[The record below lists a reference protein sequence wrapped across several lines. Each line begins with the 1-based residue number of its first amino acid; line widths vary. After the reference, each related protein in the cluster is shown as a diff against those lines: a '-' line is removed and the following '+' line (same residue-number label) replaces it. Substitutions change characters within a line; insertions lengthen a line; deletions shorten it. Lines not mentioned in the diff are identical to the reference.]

1 MDNRLVVTL
10 AASLGI
16 GLAVWGIVFSL
27 RWEFLALFRRHV
39 AQIEHMKWRLSP
51 DPYDARSRV
60 LIHWL
65 FIIITPVIILLFLPL
80 KMILLAFWL
89 VGAVM
94 PRILLDREWQKRR
107 KMLNDQ
113 LPKAVMQLS
122 SGVASGMSLVQA
134 IERIAERG
142 EEPIRTEFRIIANYW
157 NMGADFTST
166 IEEAKRRLD
175 LQDFTLFASALVI
188 NQKMG
193 GNVVKTLERL
203 ALSLESVDRMR
214 KEVYAATSEGRTNI
228 KVLAVAPFIM
238 LGFTTVIDAQAVG
251 WLFTRPFGQLLLLVA
266 VLLTAAGTFWA
277 WRIVNADV

>member
-1 MDNRLVVTL
+1 MTERVIVLTAAPLLIGFSVALLVF
-10 AASLGI
+10 A
-16 GLAVWGIVFSL
+16 F
-27 RWEFLALFRRHV
+27 RWEILALFRRHV
-39 AQIEHMKWRLSP
+39 ARIEHMKWRLSP
-51 DPYDARSRV
+51 EPYDARTGV
-60 LIHWL
+60 LIHWI
-65 FIIITPVIILLFLPL
+65 FAIVTPIIIVLFLPL
-80 KMILLAFWL
+80 KGILLAFWA

-94 PRILLDREWQKRR
+94 PAILLDREWQKRR
-107 KMLNDQ
+107 KLLNDQ
-113 LPKAVMQLS
+113 LPKAVLQLS

-142 EEPIRTEFRIIANYW
+142 EEPLRTEFRIIANYW
-157 NMGADFTST
+157 NMGSDFTST

-175 LQDFTLFASALVI
+175 LQDFTLFSSALVI
-188 NQKMG
+188 NQRMG

-214 KEVYAATSEGRTNI
+214 KEVFAATSEGRTNI

-251 WLFTRPFGQLLLLVA
+251 WLFTKPFGQVLLLLA
-266 VLLTAAGTFWA
+266 VILTATGTFWA

>member
-1 MDNRLVVTL
+1 MMDTWIIPI
-10 AASLGI
+10 AAPLLI
-16 GLAVWGIVFSL
+16 GLSVFL
-27 RWEFLALFRRHV
+27 LMYAMRWEILALFRRHV
-39 AQIEHMKWRLSP
+39 ARIEHMKWRLSP
-51 DPYDARSRV
+51 EPYDGRTRV
-60 LIHWL
+60 LIHWI
-65 FIIITPVIILLFLPL
+65 FVVVTPIIILLFLPL
-80 KMILLAFWL
+80 KLILLAFWA

-94 PRILLDREWQKRR
+94 PTILLDREWQKRR
-107 KMLNDQ
+107 KLLNDQ
-113 LPKAVMQLS
+113 LPKAVLQLS

-142 EEPIRTEFRIIANYW
+142 EEPLRTEFRIVANYW
-157 NMGADFTST
+157 NMGSDFTST

-188 NQKMG
+188 NQRMG

-203 ALSLESVDRMR
+203 ALSLEAVDRMR
-214 KEVYAATSEGRTNI
+214 KEVYSATSEGRTNI

-251 WLFTRPFGQLLLLVA
+251 WLFTRPFGQFLLLVA